1 MKTVLKVIVILI
13 VSFIVAAALF
23 IGMRMYQ
30 GHKNI
35 ELVDKYLAEHNLT
48 DKIKEEKTKYSG
60 QKGLYYKEIK
70 FKDDSEHT
78 YVVQPISTYKGILVQ
93 GFDPETKKNVKDAKH
108 NAFKEKYKPK
118 D

>member
-13 VSFIVAAALF
+13 VSFIVAADLI

-60 QKGLYYKEIK
+60 QKGLYYKEVK
-70 FKDDSEHT
+70 FKDNPSIT
-78 YVVQPISTYKGILVQ
+78 YVVQPISTFKGIVVQ
-93 GFDPETKKNVKDAKH
+93 GFDTERSEEHTSELQPRFDLV
-108 NAFKEKYKPK
+108 
-118 D
+118 

>member
-60 QKGLYYKEIK
+60 QKGLYYKEVK
-70 FKDDSEHT
+70 FKDNPSIT
-78 YVVQPISTYKGILVQ
+78 YVVQPISTFKGIVVQ
-93 GFDPETKKNVKDAKH
+93 GFDTETKKNIKKAKD
-108 NAFKEKYKPK
+108 NEFDDKYKPQ
-118 D
+118 